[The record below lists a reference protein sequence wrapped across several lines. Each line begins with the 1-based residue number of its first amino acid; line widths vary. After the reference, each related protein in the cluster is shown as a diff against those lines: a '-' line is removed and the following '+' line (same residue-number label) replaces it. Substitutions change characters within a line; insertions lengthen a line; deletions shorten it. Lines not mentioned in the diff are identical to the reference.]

1 MGLRT
6 RREHGRKG
14 LSALPRTAL
23 LCVLSALG
31 LVVLLPLPAAAHTAL
46 LESSP
51 ADGATLRQ
59 PPAEAWL
66 RLSDPIDPNLV
77 TVTLTGADGRQ
88 LPLPAPTARDTTLTQ
103 PLPHL
108 DNDRYALAYRIVSAD
123 GHPVTGAISFTVDA
137 PLPSTTP
144 TPAPAPAGT
153 PQPAADDGSA
163 ALWWAAAPRS
173 PSSWW
178 PSPPRP
184 SGTWGASADGSAE
197 DDDRNAGQGQ
207 GDARPGAVPHRHPE
221 EAVVVVIAVERLA
234 HDPHDGAADQEPD
247 HQADV
252 LGEQ

>member
-153 PQPAADDGSA
+153 PQPAADEGSA
-163 ALWWAAAPRS
+163 VLWWAGGAA
-173 PSSWW
+173 
-178 PSPPRP
+178 
-184 SGTWGASADGSAE
+184 
-197 DDDRNAGQGQ
+197 
-207 GDARPGAVPHRHPE
+207 V
-221 EAVVVVIAVERLA
+221 AVVLVAV
-234 HDPHDGAADQEPD
+234 AA
-247 HQADV
+247 AAV
-252 LGEQ
+252 RYLGRQR